1 MSTKKMHLLGFAMHG
16 VMNHMIST
24 WAHPRD
30 KVGYSFAEPEYWQDL
45 GRTLERGK
53 FDAIFIA
60 DVLAPY
66 KTYKGS
72 SDYSIQYAVQ
82 CPIHEP
88 AALAPVI
95 ALATKHLGIGV
106 TLSTG
111 FEPPH
116 GMARKLA
123 TLDHL
128 TRGRIG
134 WNIVTSF
141 STSEFDALGQGAAVV
156 PREERY
162 DRAHEYL
169 TICKLLWDSWEDDAI
184 VRDTKHGIF
193 ADPGKVKE
201 VHFDG
206 KYFSCHGRSS
216 VFASPQRQPV
226 LWQAGAS
233 EKGRDFAAFHAESV
247 FQIAA
252 TPEAGRAYARDLRA
266 RAERQGKDPA
276 RVKVFFGLQ
285 TIVGHTHGEAVA
297 KLQELED
304 LMPVEACLIIMSGH
318 IGIDFSKYDLDA
330 VLDPND
336 PDAVGIRG
344 LFDSLLVSTDGEP
357 VTLRKAAKRYGMG
370 LGAPVLV
377 GTPREIV
384 DQMEDFFDRS
394 EADGFMIASTYTPGS
409 FQEFVDLIVP
419 ELQRRGRYRK
429 EYTGATLRHHLQ
441 EY

>member
-1 MSTKKMHLLGFAMHG
+1 MHLLGFAMHG

-30 KVGYSFAEPEYWQDL
+30 KRGYSFAEPEYWQDI
-45 GRTLERGK
+45 GRILERGK

-66 KTYKGS
+66 KTFRGS
-72 SDYSIQYAVQ
+72 SDWSIRYAVQ

-95 ALATKHLGIGV
+95 ALATRHLGIGV

-141 STSEFDALGQGAAVV
+141 SQSEFDALGTSGGVV

-169 TICKLLWDSWEDDAI
+169 QICKLLWDSWDDDAI
-184 VRDTKHGIF
+184 LADRGTSIF
-193 ADPGKVKE
+193 ADPNKVRE

-206 KYFSCHGRSS
+206 KYFRCHGRSS

-233 EKGRDFAAFHAESV
+233 DKGRDFAALHAESV
-247 FQIAA
+247 FQVCPTADSM
-252 TPEAGRAYARDLRA
+252 RAYARDLRV
-266 RAERQGKDPA
+266 RAERHGRDP
-276 RVKVFFGLQ
+276 RTFKVFFGLQ
-285 TIVGHTHGEAVA
+285 IITAHTHDEAQAKHDELVA
-297 KLQELED
+297 R
-304 LMPVEACLIIMSGH
+304 MPVEACLTIMSGH

-330 VLDPND
+330 VLDPDD
-336 PDAVGIRG
+336 PGAVGIRG
-344 LFDSLLVSTDGEP
+344 LFDALLVSTDGEA
-357 VTLRKAAKRYGMG
+357 VTLRKAAQRYGMG
-370 LGAPVLV
+370 LGMPVLV
-377 GTPREIV
+377 GTPTEIA
-384 DQMEDFFDRS
+384 DRMEALFDDG
-394 EADGFMIASTYTPGS
+394 EADGFMIASTYQPGS
-409 FQEFVDLIVP
+409 FYEFVDLIVP
-419 ELQRRGRYRK
+419 ELQRRERFRR
-429 EYTGATLRHHLQ
+429 EYTGTTLRHHLL